1 MWRFRDHHARAEPEN
16 LWHNEGHRWNI
27 KRTFAALPR
36 KGEIMATATELHR
49 KAITADLETIAST
62 LVDVMGRALVAG
74 IVGIRNPK
82 TISRWANG
90 EVTSVRNRYS
100 EERLIAT
107 YQVVILLQEHYG
119 SETIRS
125 FMLGMNPV
133 LNDESPAVA
142 LRDGDFKGA
151 MNAARNFL
159 AGGY

>member
-1 MWRFRDHHARAEPEN
+1 MS
-16 LWHNEGHRWNI
+16 
-27 KRTFAALPR
+27 
-36 KGEIMATATELHR
+36 TATELHR
-49 KAITADLETIAST
+49 RAMNTDLQTMAST
-62 LVDVMGRALVAG
+62 LVDVMGRALIAG

-90 EVTSVRNRYS
+90 DVTSVRDRYS
-100 EERLIAT
+100 EERLIAA
-107 YQVVILLQEHYG
+107 YQVTILLQEHYG
-119 SETIRS
+119 NDTIRA

-133 LNDESPAVA
+133 LDDESPAIA